1 MNVDEVR
8 ESLQSFGWVDYMV
21 FVLMLASCAAI
32 GVYFALQMRRKAKL
46 NQDLTNK
53 DAEDDYLVG
62 GRKMKI
68 FPIAM
73 SLISSFISGITLLGT
88 PTEIYLY
95 GTQYLYII
103 VAMISMGF
111 LMHYFYLPVYHE
123 LKLISTYQ
131 YLESRFDKKVRL
143 FGSILFICGTM
154 LWLPIV
160 IYVPALAFNQATGA
174 NIHLVTPMVCLVCIF
189 YTCVGGLKAVV
200 WTDVVQTLLMC
211 GAMVLIMIK
220 GTMDIGGPSVVFKKA
235 MDSGRIEAPNFTFDI
250 FERYTIWSLV
260 IGGVPHWLKSNAINQ
275 NMIQRY
281 LSLPTLA
288 SARKAIWYFIT
299 GVLIF
304 LVICGYSGL
313 LIYATYSECDPLE
326 TKLAK
331 RKDQLLSLLV
341 METLKDYPGL
351 PGLFVAGVFSAA
363 LSSLSTG
370 LNSMSAVI
378 LEDFFKMFVK
388 KPLTKRQTAFI
399 MRFVVVVFGAL
410 CVGLV
415 FVVEQLGTVLQ
426 LSITLSSVA
435 NGPLLGI
442 FTAGLMIPWV
452 GGTGALV
459 GGFVSLAF
467 MVWMCVS
474 AQLDLASGAVK
485 YIRKPFTTVG
495 CNYTFVDLIP
505 MSQVAENITEVL
517 EEVSPPSLKVYHISY
532 LFYTMVGAVITIVV
546 ALAVTFALGT
556 HKIDSVDS
564 TLLSPFAR
572 RWIERQREK
581 KPPVPTTTDPK
592 LINGN
597 FKVIG
602 ETKT

>member
-1 MNVDEVR
+1 MNVDEMR
-8 ESLQSFGWVDYMV
+8 KSLQSFGWVDYLV
-21 FVLMLASCAAI
+21 FILMLASCAAI
-32 GVYFALQMRRKAKL
+32 GIYFALQMRRKAKL
-46 NQDLTNK
+46 NQNLTNK

-103 VAMISMGF
+103 FAMISMGF

-131 YLESRFDKKVRL
+131 YLESRYDKRVRL
-143 FGSILFICGTM
+143 FGSVLFICGTM

-189 YTCVGGLKAVV
+189 YTSVGGLKAVV

-211 GAMVLIMIK
+211 GAMVLIMVK
-220 GTMDIGGPSVVFKKA
+220 GTMDIGGPSVVFQKA
-235 MDSGRIEAPNFTFDI
+235 MDSGRIEAPNFSFDI
-250 FERYTIWSLV
+250 TERYTVWSLI

-281 LSLPTLA
+281 LSLPTLK
-288 SARKAIWYFIT
+288 SAQKAIWYFIT

-326 TKLAK
+326 TKLTK

-341 METLKDYPGL
+341 METLGNFPGL

-378 LEDFFKMFVK
+378 LEDFFKTFAK
-388 KPLTKRQTAFI
+388 KPLTKRQTAFV

-410 CVGLV
+410 CVALV

-459 GGFVSLAF
+459 GGVVSLVF
-467 MVWMCVS
+467 MMWMCVS
-474 AQLDLASGAVK
+474 AQLDLASGVIK
-485 YIRKPFTTVG
+485 YARKPYATTG
-495 CNYTFVDLIP
+495 CNYTFVDFAP
-505 MSQVAENITEVL
+505 MSLVAENITEVL
-517 EEVSPPSLKVYHISY
+517 EEASPPEFKLYSISY
-532 LFYTMVGAVITIVV
+532 LYYTLVGALIAIVV
-546 ALAVTFALGT
+546 ALAVTFALGN
-556 HKIDSVDS
+556 HKVDSVDS

-572 RWIERQREK
+572 RWIERQRLNK
-581 KPPVPTTTDPK
+581 ALVPTSTDPK
-592 LINGN
+592 LPNGN
-597 FKVIG
+597 FKTLA